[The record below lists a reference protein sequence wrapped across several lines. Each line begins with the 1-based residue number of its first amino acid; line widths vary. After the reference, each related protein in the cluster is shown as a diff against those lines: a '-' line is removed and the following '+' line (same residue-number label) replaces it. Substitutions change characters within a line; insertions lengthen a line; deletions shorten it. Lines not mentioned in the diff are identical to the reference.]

1 MFKFSP
7 ETKYYAR
14 LGATD
19 LRLSYDGFYALLKE
33 EMKLSPIRGGVFS
46 FTNRSKNR
54 LKVMHWTSRG
64 LWICPYRPEEGTLS
78 WPKIAP
84 DLDAAQFH
92 ALIDGLEF
100 DHLPG
105 WKPRKRPT

>member
-1 MFKFSP
+1 MPKFDFKRRTNPS
-7 ETKYYAR
+7 T
-14 LGATD
+14 
-19 LRLSYDGFYALLKE
+19 LSERKVALKH
-33 EMKLSPIRGGVFS
+33 
-46 FTNRSKNR
+46 R